1 MHDAIR
7 SNAQVAR
14 RRQSGL
20 VSRAVGSAQPGFNW
34 CSRSSTGR
42 LEFRSWRHGESLLSV
57 LRGCRGKSKGYESAA
72 VTGGFECSSDAQGRF
87 ASAER
92 RGFAT
97 TRERIEVGLDNLAN
111 LQLGDLLGARGS
123 VQRRERGEGAGEE
136 PLLPTNQNIDDW
148 SVNGMPMTAREILAQ
163 CM

>member
-1 MHDAIR
+1 M
-7 SNAQVAR
+7 
-14 RRQSGL
+14 
-20 VSRAVGSAQPGFNW
+20 
-34 CSRSSTGR
+34 
-42 LEFRSWRHGESLLSV
+42 

-87 ASAER
+87 AGADR

-111 LQLGDLLGARGS
+111 LRLGDSRGRG

-148 SVNGMPMTAREILAQ
+148 SVNGMPMTAREILAR